1 MSDVSTEVALTP
13 SAHAAGILVT
23 VPFELC
29 FSEISVVARRD
40 ILQSDLFVDTMFF
53 IDIFLKYDEYL
64 A

>member
-1 MSDVSTEVALTP
+1 VHV
-13 SAHAAGILVT
+13 AGILVT

-53 IDIFLKYDEYL
+53 IDIFLKY
-64 A
+64 ARRRWTSSVM